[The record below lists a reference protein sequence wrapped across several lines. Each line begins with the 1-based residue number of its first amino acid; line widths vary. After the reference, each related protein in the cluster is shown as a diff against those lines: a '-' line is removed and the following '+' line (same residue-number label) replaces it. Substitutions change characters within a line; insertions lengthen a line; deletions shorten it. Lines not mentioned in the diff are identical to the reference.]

1 MERRRERKRR
11 QEDRRGTEIS
21 HTFFYYRL
29 GFTNSED
36 VVEVKGR
43 VACEITA
50 GDELVLTELIFL
62 GIFNELDVDQSVSL
76 LSCFVFDET
85 V

>member
-1 MERRRERKRR
+1 M
-11 QEDRRGTEIS
+11 
-21 HTFFYYRL
+21 

-50 GDELVLTELIFL
+50 GDELVITELIFM
-62 GIFNELDVDQSVSL
+62 GVFNELDVDQTVAL
-76 LSCFVFDET
+76 LSCFVFEET
-85 V
+85 VRIASLPHKTNF